1 MCRLW
6 PAGGRRLR
14 FRRRIRLTLTP
25 REVQTVA
32 LSESTQAAIDQAF
45 SDQQKAKE
53 ADAARQ
59 EANSTAVEARLAA
72 EKTEGVAILAHK
84 KAIDSANA
92 AISALMTD
100 LGVPPPEAGRTAT
113 GRKK

>member
-1 MCRLW
+1 MLPSR
-6 PAGGRRLR
+6 
-14 FRRRIRLTLTP
+14 TLTP
-25 REVQTVA
+25 LEVQTVA

-45 SDQQKAKE
+45 TDQQKAKE

-72 EKTEGVAILAHK
+72 AKTEGAAILAHK
-84 KAIDSANA
+84 KALDSANA
-92 AISALMTD
+92 AISALMAD
-100 LGVPPPEAGRTAT
+100 LGGPPPDSGRAPV